1 MKELQPIVRNTINKI
16 TEDQLHFS
24 SNHGKLNMISK
35 RYTNM
40 NIGHEFLIIIINL
53 QAKRLNDRYTSICT
67 NNALF
72 SRTLEETLMF
82 DALLKRKYFYGI
94 NHNIEQDDA
103 GNNTFEFVT
112 WLVFSKD
119 NNSLRRWINIDVE
132 NAKTN
137 TPIITR

>member
-1 MKELQPIVRNTINKI
+1 
-16 TEDQLHFS
+16 
-24 SNHGKLNMISK
+24 
-35 RYTNM
+35 
-40 NIGHEFLIIIINL
+40 
-53 QAKRLNDRYTSICT
+53 
-67 NNALF
+67 
-72 SRTLEETLMF
+72 MF

-132 NAKTN
+132 NVKKRFKLLAKIKP
-137 TPIITR
+137 TPWVRSVTSEQSTDMADGVLRILMSLDKRVQSLQTDDDKFLYISKVHVALLHQFVQFSNCLLYTSPSPRD